1 MSAHTEIQA
10 LINTYR
16 EAVMTRNVD
25 KVMALYAD
33 DIVSFDAIKALQFKG
48 KAAYRAHW
56 EACMEMCPGPHVF
69 EFHEIAIETADN
81 LAFAHWVA
89 HCGGTNDKGETQ
101 AAGCAYR
108 VLSAGERDVEDCP
121 RALVGAVRSDER
133 QHAVR
138 CATLIFSHS

>member
-1 MSAHTEIQA
+1 MSAQTEIQA

-16 EAVMTRNVD
+16 DAVMTKNVD
-25 KVMALYAD
+25 KVMTLYTD

-56 EACMEMCPGPHVF
+56 EACMEMCSGPHVF

-81 LAFAHWVA
+81 LAFAHWVT

-101 AAGCAYR
+101 SCWMRATACYR
-108 VLSAGERDVEDCP
+108 QVGGTWKIAHEHWSAPFDPMSGSTLFDVQP
-121 RALVGAVRSDER
+121 
-133 QHAVR
+133 
-138 CATLIFSHS
+138 

>member
-1 MSAHTEIQA
+1 MSAHADIQS

-16 EAVMTRNVD
+16 EAVMSKNVEQ
-25 KVMALYAD
+25 VMALYVD

-56 EACMEMCPGPHVF
+56 EACMEMCAGPHVF

-101 AAGCAYR
+101 SCWMRATACYR
-108 VLSAGERDVEDCP
+108 
-121 RALVGAVRSDER
+121 LVGGTWKIAHEHWSAPFDPMSG
-133 QHAVR
+133 
-138 CATLIFSHS
+138 ATLFDVQP

>member
-16 EAVMTRNVD
+16 EAVMTKNVD
-25 KVMALYAD
+25 KVIALYAD

-56 EACMEMCPGPHVF
+56 EACMEMCSGPHVF

-81 LAFAHWVA
+81 LAFAHWVT

-101 AAGCAYR
+101 SCWMRATACYR
-108 VLSAGERDVEDCP
+108 PVGGTWKIVHEHWSAPFDPMSGSTLFDVQP
-121 RALVGAVRSDER
+121 
-133 QHAVR
+133 
-138 CATLIFSHS
+138 

>member
-1 MSAHTEIQA
+1 MSAQTEIQT

-16 EAVMTRNVD
+16 DAVMTKNVD
-25 KVMALYAD
+25 KVMTLYTD

-56 EACMEMCPGPHVF
+56 EASMEMCSGPHVF

-89 HCGGTNDKGETQ
+89 NCGGTNDKGETQ
-101 AAGCAYR
+101 SCWMRATACYR
-108 VLSAGERDVEDCP
+108 QVGGTWKIVHEHWSAPFDPMSGSTLFDVQP
-121 RALVGAVRSDER
+121 
-133 QHAVR
+133 
-138 CATLIFSHS
+138 